1 MNLTHEPRAGITTL
15 LAKRTDAL
23 VGAAALVFTLSAC
36 SGSGMD
42 DYAGIYTGD
51 SGRTTLELKK
61 DGTASIT
68 EEGLKQRPDKHG
80 TTTWELEDGTLTV
93 AESTVWDYDIY
104 ATTDDASEALFFMAD
119 DDAWSNELF
128 ARVSN

>member
-1 MNLTHEPRAGITTL
+1 MNVTHEPRAGFTTL
-15 LAKRTDAL
+15 LAKRTVAL
-23 VGAAALVFTLSAC
+23 VGAAALVFALSAC
-36 SGSGMD
+36 SASGMD

-119 DDAWSNELF
+119 DDSWSNELF